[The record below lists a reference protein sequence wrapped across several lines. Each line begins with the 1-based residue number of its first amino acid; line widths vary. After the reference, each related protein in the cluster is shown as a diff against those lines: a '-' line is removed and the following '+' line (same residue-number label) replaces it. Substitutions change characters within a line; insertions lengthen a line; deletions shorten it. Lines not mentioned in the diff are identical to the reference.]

1 MEIKLKTLLMDRC
14 FTQTFEEVNL
24 QEEFLSACQK
34 MNIEPVITSPTGIKE
49 HSVDTISDNLNF
61 GSGTLKTINASGLG
75 TYTKGEDEAI
85 AVAKTIE
92 NTWIGTFDKGA
103 IKKCKRSGIKY
114 IDHITFLLAMTEI
127 GVIDK
132 NKRDSVYKNWGTNIF
147 PQYQTLEDYLTSN
160 KKEIKSKIKILKS

>member
-1 MEIKLKTLLMDRC
+1 MEKKPKILLMDRC
-14 FTQTFEEVNL
+14 FTQTFEEANL

-61 GSGTLKTINASGLG
+61 GSGTLKTIDASGLG
-75 TYTKGEDEAI
+75 AYTEGEDEAI

-92 NTWIGTFDKGA
+92 NTWIGTFDEGA
-103 IKKCKRSGIKY
+103 IKKCKYLGVNY
-114 IDHITFLLAMTEI
+114 IDHITFLLAMAEL

-132 NKRDSVYKNWGTNIF
+132 NKRDSIYKNWGTNISS
-147 PQYQTLEDYLTSN
+147 QYPTLGDYLIGN
-160 KKEIKSKIKILKS
+160 KKEIKRKIKILKS